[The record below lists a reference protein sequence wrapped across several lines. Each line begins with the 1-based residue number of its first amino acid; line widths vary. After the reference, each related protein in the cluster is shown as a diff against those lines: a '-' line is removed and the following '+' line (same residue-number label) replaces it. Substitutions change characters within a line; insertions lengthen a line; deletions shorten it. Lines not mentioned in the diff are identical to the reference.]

1 MPEITN
7 ELMYEILKS
16 VQAQVAIVRED
27 MDSVV
32 VFPQPDGPTSATN
45 SPSLIVSERSSTAR
59 MSNN

>member
-32 VFPQPDGPTSATN
+32 VFPQPDGPTSATWK
-45 SPSLIVSERSSTAR
+45 AR
-59 MSNN
+59 RH